1 MAAGEWHVGKA
12 REYVYYVLE
21 TARIFV
27 YIGSFNY
34 HSNSMKQGVSLEPP
48 RSGYQDKIKMKEMY
62 SGKCL

>member
-12 REYVYYVLE
+12 REYIYYVLE

-34 HSNSMKQGVSLEPP
+34 HSNSMK
-48 RSGYQDKIKMKEMY
+48 
-62 SGKCL
+62 